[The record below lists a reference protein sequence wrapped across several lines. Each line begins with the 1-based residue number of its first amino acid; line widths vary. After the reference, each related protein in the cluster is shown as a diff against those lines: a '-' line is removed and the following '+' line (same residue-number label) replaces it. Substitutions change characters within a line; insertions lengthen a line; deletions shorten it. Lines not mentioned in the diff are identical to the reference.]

1 MRVIKV
7 KIKSIIENID
17 TKEKNVYNLEG
28 IKQDNR
34 IVYYDK
40 EYKNTIL
47 LDTEVKLMRENA
59 ESRYTLIFDKNK
71 SISIKY
77 ELKKYNTFLN
87 IVITTN
93 EIYFND
99 NSLKINY
106 IQKIEGQATNYNY
119 NLEWEEV

>member
-1 MRVIKV
+1 MRIIKV
-7 KIKSIIENID
+7 KIRSIIENID

-47 LDTEVKLMRENA
+47 LDTEVKLIRENT

-77 ELKKYNTFLN
+77 ELKKYNTLLN
-87 IVITTN
+87 IGITTN
-93 EIYFND
+93 EIY
-99 NSLKINY
+99 
-106 IQKIEGQATNYNY
+106 
-119 NLEWEEV
+119 

>member
-59 ESRYTLIFDKNK
+59 ESGYTLIFDKNK